1 MIRLQPSST
10 LVPSTTLVR
19 SDHVF
24 TITLTHDTGS
34 GPVGFAGQTV
44 TFTLVPGTTGSTI
57 TAINGVTQP
66 PNTLSGSCV
75 TSSTGTRTVTIHGT
89 SPGTAT
95 LNASYM
101 TTLDSGS
108 LTVKGSATKTF
119 EPLKLT
125 VTPGSATNDVHTDH
139 TFTITLTKDTG
150 SGPVGFAGQTVSF
163 TLVPGTTGSTIT
175 AINGV
180 AQPAGTLIGTCTTD
194 HNGQCT

>member
-57 TAINGVTQP
+57 TALNSVSQP
-66 PNTLSGSCV
+66 PNNVSSSYV
-75 TSSTGTRTVTIHGT
+75 TSSTDTYTVTIHGP

-95 LNASYM
+95 PNPSSM
-101 TTLDSGS
+101 T
-108 LTVKGSATKTF
+108 
-119 EPLKLT
+119 P
-125 VTPGSATNDVHTDH
+125 
-139 TFTITLTKDTG
+139 
-150 SGPVGFAGQTVSF
+150 
-163 TLVPGTTGSTIT
+163 
-175 AINGV
+175 
-180 AQPAGTLIGTCTTD
+180 
-194 HNGQCT
+194 